1 MAQLKMPMLKK
12 LVENN
17 GQAVRKLNKVVAKV
31 ESYADSFAKM
41 TDQELQEHTIDYKKR
56 YADGESLDSLLPEA
70 FATVREADRRVLGL
84 YPYPVQIM
92 GGIALHKGNIA
103 EMKTGEGK
111 TLTET
116 MPVYLN
122 ALTGEGVHVVTVNEY
137 LSQRDAEE
145 MGAVYKWLGM
155 TVGVNSAK
163 LSSAEK
169 KKVYAADI
177 TYSTNDEL
185 AFDYLR
191 DNMVLYKANE
201 VQRKLNYAIIDEV
214 DSILID
220 EARTPLIISGL
231 AKSYR
236 LLYQKADTFVKR
248 LISTDYE
255 YDEETK
261 TVSLTRKGSEKANLF
276 FGVTNVFDAEYFIL
290 AHYISEALKA
300 NISMKKD
307 QDYVVVD
314 DEVMIVDQFTGRIM
328 EGRRFS
334 DGLHQAIEAKE
345 QVPIKDA
352 NRTEASI
359 TYQNF
364 FRMYDKLAG
373 MTGTAATEEK
383 EFYENYHMRVI
394 SIPTNKPVQ
403 RQDLPDILYPTL
415 KAKFNA
421 VVNLIQKIH
430 KTGQPILVG
439 TVTVESSEK
448 LHRMLN
454 RLNIPHQVLNAKNN
468 QAEAKIIRMA
478 GQINAITIATNMAGR
493 GTDIKLGPGVK
504 ELGGLYVIGT
514 EKHESRR
521 IDNQLRGRS
530 GRQGDPGTSQFF
542 LSLEDELLI
551 RFGTERVAKV
561 KQQLVA
567 RGEEFVPIKSRII
580 NHAVLAA
587 QKRIEGNNYDERR
600 NTLRY
605 DDVLRMERTAIYSER
620 KKLLNYKGDVTKYLM
635 GMFGRTIERNVN
647 LYCQNRNKR
656 NYDGL
661 DQFIENEMGVES
673 LDAKSFDQMTNL
685 QIKEYLLEQVK
696 QEIARKKKALAYPEQ
711 IKEFERVIILKA
723 VDANWKN
730 NIDNMQQLRMSIT
743 LRGYGQHN
751 PLVEYQ
757 NTSFVMYEK
766 MIASI
771 ESDVTS
777 LFMKAEIRYPS
788 QSN

>member
-1 MAQLKMPMLKK
+1 MLKK

-17 GQAVRKLNKVVAKV
+17 GQAVRKLSKVVAKV

-56 YADGESLDSLLPEA
+56 YANGESLDSLLPEA

-122 ALTGEGVHVVTVNEY
+122 ALTGKGVHVVTVNEY

-673 LDAKSFDQMTNL
+673 LGAKSFDQMTNL

-711 IKEFERVIILKA
+711 IKEFEQVIILKA

>member
-1 MAQLKMPMLKK
+1 MPMLKK

-17 GQAVRKLNKVVAKV
+17 GQAVRKLSKVVAKV

-56 YADGESLDSLLPEA
+56 YANGESLDSLLPEA

-122 ALTGEGVHVVTVNEY
+122 ALTGKGVHVVTVNEY

-673 LDAKSFDQMTNL
+673 LGAKSFDQMTNL

-711 IKEFERVIILKA
+711 IKEFEQVIILKA